1 VTASCSPEALQNAG
15 KVFAAGRRAAGRM
28 TARELAEAA
37 WTPTCGVS
45 VDELEDE
52 IRAKRGLP
60 SLNRGESA

>member
-1 VTASCSPEALQNAG
+1 MNGHCSPEAVQRAG
-15 KVFAAGRRAAGRM
+15 EVLAAGRRSAARM

-37 WTPTCGVS
+37 WTPTCGAT

-60 SLNRGESA
+60 LAHAS

>member
-1 VTASCSPEALQNAG
+1 
-15 KVFAAGRRAAGRM
+15 M

-37 WTPTCGVS
+37 WTPTCGAT

-60 SLNRGESA
+60 LAHVS

>member
-1 VTASCSPEALQNAG
+1 MSCSPEALQQAG
-15 KVFAAGRRAAGRM
+15 EVLAAGRRSAARM

-37 WTPTCGVS
+37 WTPTCGAT

-60 SLNRGESA
+60 LAHAS